1 MTGPAPSSE
10 SGEPSFSESSSF
22 VFIVTTMDLPVGS
35 AEVGSIYLDIS
46 GGNLSILA
54 SNVP

>member
-1 MTGPAPSSE
+1 
-10 SGEPSFSESSSF
+10 
-22 VFIVTTMDLPVGS
+22 VFIVTTMDLPVGG

-54 SNVP
+54 FNVP